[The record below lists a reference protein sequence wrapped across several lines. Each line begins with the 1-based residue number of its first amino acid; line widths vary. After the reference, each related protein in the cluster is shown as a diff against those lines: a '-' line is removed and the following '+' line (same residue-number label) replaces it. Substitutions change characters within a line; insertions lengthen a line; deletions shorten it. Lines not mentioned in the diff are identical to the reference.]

1 MNYETLKSYVEQGL
15 SIRKIAEIE
24 NKSFSAIQHWL
35 SKFNLKTK
43 GRKLSKIPA
52 CEFCGEP
59 IKNYRSPKKF
69 CNQECSSKHQRSL
82 SFDRVEAGNAGPIAI
97 RNFLLCKANA
107 CSCCGF
113 EEWMG
118 KAIPLEVDHI
128 DGNAQNNELDNL
140 RLLCPNCHAQT
151 DTYKSKNRG
160 KGRHYRTLRFKEGK
174 SY

>member
-1 MNYETLKSYVEQGL
+1 MNYETLKDYVEKGL

-35 SKFNLKTK
+35 NKFNLKTK
-43 GRKLSKIPA
+43 GRNSRVIPP

-69 CNQECSSKHQRSL
+69 CNQSCSSQHQRAL
-82 SFDRVEAGNAGPIAI
+82 SFHKVELGQGAPLAI
-97 RNFLLCKANA
+97 RNFLLDKTSS
-107 CSCCGF
+107 CSCCGL

-118 KAIPLEVDHI
+118 KKIPLEIDHI
-128 DGNAQNNELDNL
+128 DGNAENNDLKNL
-140 RLLCPNCHAQT
+140 RILCPNCHAQT

-160 KGRHYRTLRFKEGK
+160 KGRHYRTLRFKQRK